1 MIINKIMDCFPLLIF
16 IEYKK
21 LGIWE
26 KSKLCVDIG
35 FETEIY
41 GKSIKV
47 NNIEYASLYVYYMK
61 FMKNINNIISILY

>member
-1 MIINKIMDCFPLLIF
+1 MDCFPLLIF

-35 FETEIY
+35 FEAKNIWQVY
-41 GKSIKV
+41 
-47 NNIEYASLYVYYMK
+47 NIEYALLYVYYMK
-61 FMKNINNIISILY
+61 FMKNIDNIISILY